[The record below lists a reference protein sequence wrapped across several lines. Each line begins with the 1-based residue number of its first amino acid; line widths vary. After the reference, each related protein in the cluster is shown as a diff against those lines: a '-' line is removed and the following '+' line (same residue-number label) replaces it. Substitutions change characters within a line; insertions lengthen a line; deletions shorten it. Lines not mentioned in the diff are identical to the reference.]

1 MNSALGV
8 TLRPLVEDD
17 LGAYLLLRDHAWGY
31 PNGEAARAAMRERL
45 PGALGAFDETG
56 RLLASAAGPHFEAF
70 VARRRVRLL
79 GIAAVQTLPTARRR
93 GLAAALLERLL
104 ADARDAGL
112 GWSLLYPFDPRFYA
126 RLGWQALPSGVRLS
140 MSTRWWARPEPV
152 EAEQVSGDLRA
163 ALQALHLRCAAA
175 WSFSNA
181 RTMGPRDTW
190 TTLRP
195 EPGQRGAAF
204 RVEDGYAVVRLTE
217 TSAQHLTLQVL
228 DAAWCSAAGR
238 RNVLGLLGSY
248 QGQVQRIELEVP
260 RDDALAWDWS
270 TWWTTASNTT
280 PMARIV
286 DLPAALAA
294 VGAVSDLPTVTVR
307 VRDRWAPWNDGTW
320 RLTPASDGCAVN
332 AVASGADAS
341 LDVRALPLLLGGAA
355 TPDAVVRA
363 GLAEGMTAPLA
374 VLAALAGGVTPHHRL
389 ADYF

>member
-1 MNSALGV
+1 MNGAPRV
-8 TLRPLVEDD
+8 TLRPLTEDD
-17 LGAYLLLRDHAWGY
+17 LASYLVLRDHSWGY
-31 PNGEAARAAMRERL
+31 ANGGAARADMRERL
-45 PGALGAFDETG
+45 PESLGAFDETG
-56 RLLASAAGPHFEAF
+56 RLLASAAGPHIEAF
-70 VARRRVRLL
+70 VARRRVRMHAV
-79 GIAAVQTLPTARRR
+79 AAVQTMPTARRR

-104 ADARDAGL
+104 ADARDGGL

-140 MSTRWWARPEPV
+140 MSTRWWTRPEPV
-152 EAEQVSGDLRA
+152 EAEQVSGDLRV
-163 ALQALHLRCAAA
+163 ALQALHLRCAAG

-190 TTLRP
+190 AGLRP
-195 EPGQRGAAF
+195 EPGRRGAAF
-204 RVEDGYAVVRLTE
+204 RVEDGYAVVRLLE
-217 TSAQHLTLQVL
+217 TSPQHLTLQVV

-238 RNVLGLLGSY
+238 RNVVGVLGAY

-270 TWWTTASNTT
+270 TWWSVATNAT
-280 PMARIV
+280 PMARVV

-294 VGAVSDLPTVTVR
+294 VGTTSDLPTVTLR

-320 RLTPASDGCAVN
+320 RLTPGADGCAVS
-332 AVASGADAS
+332 AVASGASAT

-355 TPDAVVRA
+355 TPEAVVRA
-363 GLAEGMTAPLA
+363 GLAEGDTTPVA
-374 VLAALAGGVTPHHRL
+374 VLAALSAGVTPHHGL

>member
-1 MNSALGV
+1 MNAALGV
-8 TLRPLVEDD
+8 TLRPLTEDD
-17 LGAYLLLRDHAWGY
+17 LEPYLVLRDHSWGY
-31 PNGEAARAAMRERL
+31 ANGEAARADMRERL
-45 PGALGAFDETG
+45 PEALGAFDETG
-56 RLLASAAGPHFEAF
+56 RLLASAAGPRIEAF
-70 VARRRVRLL
+70 VARRRVRMLAVA
-79 GIAAVQTLPTARRR
+79 GVQTLPTARRR

-104 ADARDAGL
+104 AEARDGGL

-140 MSTRWWARPEPV
+140 MSTRWWTRPEPV
-152 EAEQVSGDLRA
+152 DAEQLSGDLSE
-163 ALQALHLRCAAA
+163 ALQALHLRCAAG

-190 TTLRP
+190 GGLRP

-204 RVEDGYAVVRLTE
+204 RVEDGYAVVRLLE
-217 TSAQHLTLQVL
+217 TSAQHLTLQVV

-238 RNVLGLLGSY
+238 RQVLGLLGSY

-270 TWWTTASNTT
+270 TWWTATSNTT

-294 VGAVSDLPTVTVR
+294 LGAASDLPTVTLR

-320 RLTPASDGCAVN
+320 RLTPGTDGCAVS
-332 AVASGADAS
+332 AVASGADAT

-355 TPDAVVRA
+355 TPEAVVRA
-363 GLAEGMTAPLA
+363 GLAEGDPAPMA
-374 VLAALAGGVTPHHRL
+374 VLATLSAGVTPYHRL
-389 ADYF
+389 TDYF

>member
-1 MNSALGV
+1 MSSALGV
-8 TLRPLVEDD
+8 TLRPLTEDD
-17 LGAYLLLRDHAWGY
+17 LEAYLVLRDHSWGY
-31 PNGEAARAAMRERL
+31 PKGEAARADIRARL
-45 PGALGAFDETG
+45 PEALGAFDEAG
-56 RLLASAAGPHFEAF
+56 RLLAGAAGPPVEAF

-79 GIAAVQTLPTARRR
+79 GVASVQTLPTARRR

-104 ADARDAGL
+104 AEARDAGV

-140 MSTRWWARPEPV
+140 MSTRWWGRPEAV
-152 EAEQVSGDLRA
+152 EAEQVTGDLRV
-163 ALQALHLRCAAA
+163 ALQALHLRCAAG

-190 TTLRP
+190 ATLRP

-204 RVEDGYAVVRLTE
+204 RVEDGYAIVRLNE
-217 TSAQHLTLQVL
+217 TSAQHLTLHVL
-228 DAAWCSAAGR
+228 DAAWCSADGR
-238 RNVLGLLGSY
+238 RNVLRLLGSY

-270 TWWTTASNTT
+270 TWWATASNTT
-280 PMARIV
+280 PMARVV
-286 DLPAALAA
+286 DLAAALAA
-294 VGAVSDLPTVTVR
+294 VGAVSDLPAFTVR

-320 RLTPASDGCAVN
+320 RLTPSSDGCAVS
-332 AVASGADAS
+332 AVASGADTT

-363 GLAEGMTAPLA
+363 GLAEGAAAPLA